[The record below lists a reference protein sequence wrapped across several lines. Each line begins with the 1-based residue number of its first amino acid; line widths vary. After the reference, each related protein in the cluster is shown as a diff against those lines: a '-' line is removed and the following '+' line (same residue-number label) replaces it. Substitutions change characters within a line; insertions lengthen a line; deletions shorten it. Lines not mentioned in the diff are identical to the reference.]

1 MPVCRVATVVVVSN
15 VDRVRRDIWATELG
29 RDVDESTATTD
40 LALQGSR
47 APIQTQD
54 LAVARVLMLTREMGL
69 ATDVYEL
76 SGVAT
81 PTPATPEWCVPTQL
95 MVSRVATVLSATRA
109 TEFHVTTSTR

>member
-1 MPVCRVATVVVVSN
+1 MCRVATLGVVSN

-54 LAVARVLMLTREMGL
+54 LAVARVLMVTKEMGL
-69 ATDVYEL
+69 ATGVFEL
-76 SGVAT
+76 SDVAI
-81 PTPATPEWCVPTQL
+81 PILATREWFAPTQL
-95 MVSRVATVLSATRA
+95 MVLRVETVLSAMKA
-109 TEFHVTTSTR
+109 TEFRVTTSTR